1 MTGNVPKL
9 RLGLRNAKGP
19 DVTVVLNGEP
29 VSTLYGGICG
39 LSGIIPHPGGGGTR
53 VQDFS
58 LNNVRSK
65 IRFFNQVVER
75 QIARAMRDTRRVIC
89 ARPMEHPSGDD
100 PLFELVISR
109 GEDGDLRLHVTVEGS
124 SAIGEKIFGRPD
136 FPAGFL
142 EEPKMAFFG
151 DLSVVCAP
159 NDPHAA
165 IYQRLGVKVTIT
177 SPDETPSL

>member
-1 MTGNVPKL
+1 MTGEAPKL
-9 RLGLRNAKGP
+9 RLGLRNAQGP

-29 VSTLYGGICG
+29 VSTLYGSEGG

-89 ARPMEHPSGDD
+89 ARPIEEPFGDE
-100 PLFELVISR
+100 PLFECAISR
-109 GEDGDLRLHVTVEGS
+109 GEDRGFRLHVTVEGS
-124 SAIGEKIFGRPD
+124 SAIGEKLFGRPD

-142 EEPKMAFFG
+142 EEPRMAFFK
-151 DLSVVCAP
+151 DPSVVCVP
-159 NDPHAA
+159 DDPHAA
-165 IYQRLGVKVTIT
+165 LYERLGVKVRIK
-177 SPDETPSL
+177 SPDDTPSL